1 MTTGV
6 ASLLLAALIAAS
18 LHGGSGFHI
27 AKRSVV
33 DRASATECKPFVNA
47 RTRRRLD
54 DDDEREGESPG
65 IHLIDRR
72 KLLRSSPFLIG
83 ALSSRV
89 VRASDEE
96 APPAVS
102 QAKLASLLKQ
112 VPTFAIVD
120 TRGVPFFVVGEDAK
134 LTSYFF
140 TSYEEARRIL
150 DVAIKSSDKAI
161 AATKKEIKAKRGAVT
176 KEDEEEIG
184 TNPWR
189 KARITTV
196 PLDLAV
202 TLSSKGKLAGAYFR
216 LAPNESDIVDAL
228 ETDKTDDL
236 PEGRVPLFYIEEM
249 KINEGNEMISPLYF
263 QKKQCLKEWRK
274 QSKSSPEVKVTELSA
289 TLGEMLSGT
298 DTELQTLRFIP
309 IEGSKS
315 RSQQILKKESEPFR
329 LGERIVVL

>member
-1 MTTGV
+1 MCTYLRDTATLVHTRPSRQTVYVEARALTSIMKAAV
-6 ASLLLAALIAAS
+6 ASFLLVS
-18 LHGGSGFHI
+18 LVSLRGGSGFHFS
-27 AKRSVV
+27 RFV
-33 DRASATECKPFVNA
+33 DRATANEGKPVVRA
-47 RTRRRLD
+47 RRRLD
-54 DDDEREGESPG
+54 DDEREWDCS
-65 IHLIDRR
+65 HYSHYLVDRR

-89 VRASDEE
+89 VRATDQE
-96 APPAVS
+96 APPPAVPAVS

-161 AATKKEIKAKRGAVT
+161 AATKKEIKGKRGTVT

-196 PLDLAV
+196 SLDLAV
-202 TLSSKGKLAGAYFR
+202 TLSSKGKLAGAYFKI
-216 LAPNESDIVDAL
+216 APNESDIEDAL
-228 ETDKTDDL
+228 EADKTDDL

-249 KINEGNEMISPLYF
+249 KINGGDDMISPLYF
-263 QKKQCLKEWRK
+263 QKKQLLKVCVWL
-274 QSKSSPEVKVTELSA
+274 SPSPLVMA
-289 TLGEMLSGT
+289 IPLSG
-298 DTELQTLRFIP
+298 
-309 IEGSKS
+309 
-315 RSQQILKKESEPFR
+315 
-329 LGERIVVL
+329 